1 MILIIDSGATKTDYA
16 LISANKT
23 LFRFANEGI
32 NISYTND
39 AKVDT
44 IVNQFYQAL
53 PKKYEKQIQQ
63 ILFYGAG
70 CGKVA
75 NAERIDRI
83 LQSFFP
89 DTKVSV
95 HSDLLGA
102 CRALCGDEAGWVGIL
117 GTGSSSCYYDGRKI
131 VYVAPSLG
139 YLLGDEGSG
148 THLGK
153 LFLTAYLSKQLS
165 SEVQNRFEQT
175 FQIDTVAI
183 IDKLYRQPFPNKF
196 LSSISPFLLKNVNMP
211 EIATICHNS
220 FNEYLE
226 KTLHFLMPHISQ
238 KELNLMGSVA
248 FHYRE
253 IISEIAKKHGIV
265 VRKVIKAPLECGKW
279 RVENAE

>member
-16 LISANKT
+16 LISADKT

-32 NISYTND
+32 NISYTDD

-53 PKKYEKQIQQ
+53 PKEYEKQIQQ

-89 DTKVSV
+89 DTEVNV

-102 CRALCGDEAGWVGIL
+102 CRALCGNEAGWVGIL
-117 GTGSSSCYYDGRKI
+117 GTGSSSCYYDGNEI
-131 VYVAPSLG
+131 VYIAPSLG

-153 LFLTAYLSKQLS
+153 LFLTAYLSKQFS
-165 SEVQNRFEQT
+165 AEVQNRFEKA

-196 LSSISPFLLKNVNMP
+196 LSSISPFLLNNIELP
-211 EIATICHNS
+211 EIATLCRNS
-220 FNEYLE
+220 FSEYLE
-226 KTLHFLMPHISQ
+226 KSLHFLTPYISQ
-238 KELNLMGSVA
+238 KELNLIGSVA
-248 FHYRE
+248 FHYSE
-253 IISEIAKKHGIV
+253 IISEIAKEQGIV
-265 VRKVIKAPLECGKW
+265 IRKVIKAPLESGEWKIS
-279 RVENAE
+279 AS